1 MGHYVVTAVRFD
13 KDGEVEFVQW
23 ARTDGVATESER
35 QSQIVPVDR
44 VVEAFD
50 HADTVSI
57 RFPTTHGHVLE
68 EPLIRKVLP
77 GGIERV
83 KEQQPQPGRML
94 QNMPTV

>member
-35 QSQIVPVDR
+35 QLQVVPVDR

-50 HADTVSI
+50 RADTVNM
-57 RFPTTHGHVLE
+57 RFPTTHGHVSE
-68 EPLIRKVLP
+68 QPLIRKVLS

-83 KEQQPQPGRML
+83 KEQQPEPGRML
-94 QNMPTV
+94 QDMPAV